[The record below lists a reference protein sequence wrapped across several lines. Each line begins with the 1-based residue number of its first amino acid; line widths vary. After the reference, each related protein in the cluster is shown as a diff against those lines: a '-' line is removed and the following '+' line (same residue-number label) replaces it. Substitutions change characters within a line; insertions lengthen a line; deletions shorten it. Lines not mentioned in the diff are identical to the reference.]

1 MAHGK
6 RQAKLPAGRV
16 WMLAG
21 WLVLCWEA
29 TSIQAGVPSEEYRA
43 GLRRTIELRRQR
55 RLNARPQPLGVI
67 VPYPMPPSLIIRQTP
82 EAHGEIRDVLTGL
95 RR

>member
-1 MAHGK
+1 MAPSNWK
-6 RQAKLPAGRV
+6 GRRRV
-16 WMLAG
+16 LRALA
-21 WLVLCWEA
+21 LACLLATSWEA
-29 TSIQAGVPSEEYRA
+29 RPVWGGEPSEAYRA

-55 RLNARPQPLGVI
+55 RNNVRRQPVGTM

-82 EAHGEIRDVLTGL
+82 EVHDEIHDLLNLL